1 MPYVIRDEG
10 LVLQG
15 DDGKEPVFNSYEEAA
30 ETLKTLK
37 TLTIPQFPKHI
48 RRKPFKPK
56 IIQIADSE

>member
-15 DDGKEPVFNSYEEAA
+15 DDGKEPIFYTYEEA
-30 ETLKTLK
+30 EETLK

-48 RRKPFKPK
+48 RRKPFTPK
-56 IIQIADSE
+56 

>member
-15 DDGKEPVFNSYEEAA
+15 DDGKEPIFIHMKKLRNI
-30 ETLKTLK
+30 K

-48 RRKPFKPK
+48 RRKPFTPK
-56 IIQIADSE
+56 IIKIAASE

>member
-15 DDGKEPVFNSYEEAA
+15 DDGKEPIFHTYEDA
-30 ETLKTLK
+30 EETLK

-48 RRKPFKPK
+48 RPKPFTPK
-56 IIQIADSE
+56 IIKIAASE

>member
-15 DDGKEPVFNSYEEAA
+15 DNGKEPVFHTYEEA
-30 ETLKTLK
+30 EETLK

-48 RRKPFKPK
+48 RSKPFTPK
-56 IIQIADSE
+56 IIKIAASE

>member
-10 LVLQG
+10 LFLQG

-30 ETLKTLK
+30 ETLK

>member
-15 DDGKEPVFNSYEEAA
+15 DDGKEAIFHTYEEAK
-30 ETLKTLK
+30 ETLK

-48 RRKPFKPK
+48 RRKPFTPK
-56 IIQIADSE
+56 IIKIAASE

>member
-30 ETLKTLK
+30 KTLK

-56 IIQIADSE
+56 LYK

>member
-15 DDGKEPVFNSYEEAA
+15 DDGKEPIFHTYEEA
-30 ETLKTLK
+30 EETLK

-48 RRKPFKPK
+48 RRKSFIPK
-56 IIQIADSE
+56 IIKIAASE

>member
-1 MPYVIRDEG
+1 MPCVIRDEG

-15 DDGKEPVFNSYEEAA
+15 DDGKEPVFNSYKEAA
-30 ETLKTLK
+30 ETLK

>member
-15 DDGKEPVFNSYEEAA
+15 DNGKEPVFHTYEEA
-30 ETLKTLK
+30 EE

-56 IIQIADSE
+56 IIKIADSE

>member
-15 DDGKEPVFNSYEEAA
+15 DNRKEPVFHTYEEAK
-30 ETLKTLK
+30 E

-56 IIQIADSE
+56 IIKIADSE

>member
-15 DDGKEPVFNSYEEAA
+15 GDGKEPIFHTYEEA
-30 ETLKTLK
+30 EK

-48 RRKPFKPK
+48 RRKPFTPK
-56 IIQIADSE
+56 IIKIAASE

>member
-15 DDGKEPVFNSYEEAA
+15 DDGKEPIFHTYEEAK
-30 ETLKTLK
+30 ETLK

-48 RRKPFKPK
+48 RRKSFTPK
-56 IIQIADSE
+56 IIKIAASE